1 MAELRIPRLAF
12 SWKARLM
19 QLVILTSIDIALFKP
34 YDVSDIYVYTQDNPP
49 TLLYE
54 VHAAMGMVS
63 K

>member
-1 MAELRIPRLAF
+1 
-12 SWKARLM
+12 M